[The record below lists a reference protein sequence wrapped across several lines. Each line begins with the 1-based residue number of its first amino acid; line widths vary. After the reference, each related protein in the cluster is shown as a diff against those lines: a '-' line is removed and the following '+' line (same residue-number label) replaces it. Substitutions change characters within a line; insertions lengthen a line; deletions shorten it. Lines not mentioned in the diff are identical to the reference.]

1 MKITVKLF
9 ASFRTGRFKQ
19 EQRDYPDGAT
29 CGQIAADVGV
39 REEELGIVL
48 VNGRRTPLEKA
59 LHDGDSLSL
68 FPLLGGG

>member
-1 MKITVKLF
+1 MNITVKLF
-9 ASFRTGRFKQ
+9 ASLRIGRFKQ

-29 CGQIAADVGV
+29 CGQVVADIGV

-48 VNGRRTPLEKA
+48 VNGRHTPLEKA
-59 LHDGDSLSL
+59 LNDGDSLSL

>member
-9 ASFRTGRFKQ
+9 ASFRIGRFKQ
-19 EQRDYPDGAT
+19 EQKDYPDGTT
-29 CGQIAADVGV
+29 CGQIVADIGV
-39 REEELGIVL
+39 RGEELGMVL
-48 VNGRRTPLEKA
+48 VNGRHTPLGKA